1 MPKAAIKPEKL
12 KALKAK
18 LRGRRNELTPSEVG
32 ALLPAPTGT
41 RYEINDPGLAKFGV
55 RVNDRGP
62 GTYILVTRFPGHK
75 QPARREIAKVGE
87 VSLAEARETA
97 RQWIALIKRSVDP
110 KHEVERQK
118 QAELRKQ
125 AVTFA
130 SVAELWLK
138 KHAAK
143 LRTFK
148 SIERMVQVE
157 LIGTT
162 KDPRLGHRPIAEI
175 VKGEVKE
182 LLRAIIDSG
191 RTRTAHLVFE
201 YLRGI
206 YSWAEDQEDYG
217 LESAPTDKIKPK
229 AMFGKRVVR
238 THVLSD
244 DEVKSFWAA
253 TGRMGYPHGPLFRL
267 LLLTGARLREIGGAS
282 WREINPDNWR
292 EIDHKKLVAELR
304 RAQPKLSKLSEAQAF
319 AKVSTIKLTVPSERF
334 KSNAEHLVPLSSMAL
349 ALLKELPTFAGGDYI
364 FTVTGERPVESF
376 ASAKRRLDR
385 LMAEEPGYEP
395 APFVL
400 HDLRRTVRNKLS
412 ALKVPHNVAEIIIG
426 HGKKGL
432 GRVYDQHR
440 YEPEMREGLELWAN
454 KLRDIVTPPPPN
466 VVQFGERVGA

>member
-12 KALKAK
+12 KAYKLKLK
-18 LRGRRNELTPSEVG
+18 GRRTELTDKEVR
-32 ALLPAPTGT
+32 ALLPAPTGS
-41 RYEINDPGLAKFGV
+41 RYEINDPGLAKFAV
-55 RVNDRGP
+55 RVNDRGQ
-62 GTYILVTRFPGHK
+62 GTYILVARFPGHK

-97 RQWIALIKRSVDP
+97 SEWIALIKRGVDP

-118 QAELRKQ
+118 QAKLRKQ

-175 VKGEVKE
+175 AKGEVKD
-182 LLRAIIDSG
+182 LLNAIIDSG

-201 YLRGI
+201 YLRGV
-206 YSWAEDQEDYG
+206 YTWAEDQEDYG
-217 LESAPTDKIKPK
+217 LEASPTDKIKPK
-229 AMFGKRVVR
+229 AMFGERVVR

-292 EIDHKKLVAELR
+292 EIDHKKLVADLR
-304 RAQPKLSKLSEAQAF
+304 KVDAKLTDPQAF

-349 ALLKELPTFAGGDYI
+349 ALLKELPTFASGDYI

-400 HDLRRTVRNKLS
+400 HDLRRTVRTKLS

-432 GRVYDQHR
+432 DRVYDQHR

-454 KLRDIVTPPPPN
+454 RLRDIVTPPPPN